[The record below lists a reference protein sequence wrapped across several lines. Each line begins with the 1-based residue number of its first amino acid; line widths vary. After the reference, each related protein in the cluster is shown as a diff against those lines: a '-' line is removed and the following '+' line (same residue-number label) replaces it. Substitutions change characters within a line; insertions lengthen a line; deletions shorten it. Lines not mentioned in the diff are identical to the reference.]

1 MTVASLSTWSAARR
15 SEFVR
20 GLSNEAALLFLHD
33 WRMWARPE
41 QLPPDG
47 EWWAWLILAGR
58 GFGKTRAICEWA
70 HRQAIERPGSRGALV
85 AATAADVRDV
95 IVEGESGLL
104 AVAAPWEAPTYEPT
118 KRRVTWRNGSQATLF
133 SADVPGR
140 LRGPQYHWAVAD
152 ELAQWRYP
160 DAWDMLQLGVRLGSD
175 PRIVVATTPRPIPI
189 VRELLKDT
197 TTVVT
202 RGNTYANRANLAPR
216 FLERI
221 RAQYEGTRLGRQE
234 ISGELLEDTPGALW
248 TLAQIDALRVR
259 DLYLVPEMK
268 RVVVGVDP
276 SATAAGDEA
285 GIIVAGLGDDGQ
297 GYVLADTSLQASPD
311 GWARAAVAA
320 YRANSADRIVAEVNN
335 GGEMVQ
341 LTIRTVDP
349 QVSYKAVHAS
359 RGKRTRAEP
368 VAALYE
374 QGRVHH
380 VGAFAKLEDEMC
392 TWSALENDPSP
403 NRMDALVWALT
414 ELMLSRNAGRTARSY
429 QG

>member
-1 MTVASLSTWSAARR
+1 M
-15 SEFVR
+15 
-20 GLSNEAALLFLHD
+20 
-33 WRMWARPE
+33 
-41 QLPPDG
+41 
-47 EWWAWLILAGR
+47 
-58 GFGKTRAICEWA
+58 
-70 HRQAIERPGSRGALV
+70 V

-95 IVEGESGLL
+95 LVEGESGLL
-104 AVAAPWEAPTYEPT
+104 EIAPPWERPTYEPS

-152 ELAQWRYP
+152 ELAVWRYTE
-160 DAWDMLQLGVRLGSD
+160 AWDMLQLGVRLGSD
-175 PRIVVATTPRPIPI
+175 PRIVVATTPRPTQI
-189 VRELLKDT
+189 VRELIADGT
-197 TTVVT
+197 TAVT

-234 ISGELLEDTPGALW
+234 IEGELLEDTPGALW
-248 TLAQIDALRVR
+248 TLSQIDALRVR
-259 DLYLVPEMK
+259 NLNLLPEMQ

-285 GIIVAGLGDDGQ
+285 GIIVAGLGDDGH
-297 GYVLADTSLQASPD
+297 GYVLADASLQASPD

-320 YRANSADRIVAEVNN
+320 YRANDADRIVAEVNN

-349 QVSYKAVHAS
+349 AVSYKAVHAS

-414 ELMLSRNAGRTARSY
+414 ELMLNRNAGRAARSY